1 MWERVFI
8 TSIRYSAISPHLNY
22 ADWQWWDIL
31 NYAGAIDLTALTG
44 LTPII
49 QSVDTYEVNRK
60 LGIAFEA
67 QVGKGKLFFLNL
79 DLSKKM
85 DERPATNQLLR
96 SISQYVR
103 STDFQPETT
112 IPMYQ
117 LDALFAPDATKE
129 KQTQGNTAIQQLLN
143 Q

>member
-1 MWERVFI
+1 MIVG
-8 TSIRYSAISPHLNY
+8 TSIHHQHPVFRDFPTSYY

-79 DLSKKM
+79 DLSK
-85 DERPATNQLLR
+85 RWTNARLPINCYGRSVNMSVRQTSNRQQRSLCINWMHCLPLMSQKESKHKEMQLFNN
-96 SISQYVR
+96 Y
-103 STDFQPETT
+103 
-112 IPMYQ
+112 
-117 LDALFAPDATKE
+117 
-129 KQTQGNTAIQQLLN
+129 
-143 Q
+143 